1 MIQKNPYFKNVPS
14 KNTSSTRTK
23 MDKAQERE
31 REIKRNENIPSRNT
45 CTRINLG

>member
-31 REIKRNENIPSRNT
+31 REK
-45 CTRINLG
+45 